1 MVCLSKFLNSFFSN
15 LVKLD
20 VFSQNKDNDSLKY
33 NRQQLNIA
41 YVYLCKGKHFLI
53 FIPAKLLQ
61 WTLYTTKF
69 FLWGNYTR

>member
-53 FIPAKLLQ
+53 FIPAE
-61 WTLYTTKF
+61 TSSVDSLYNEV
-69 FLWGNYTR
+69 LPLG